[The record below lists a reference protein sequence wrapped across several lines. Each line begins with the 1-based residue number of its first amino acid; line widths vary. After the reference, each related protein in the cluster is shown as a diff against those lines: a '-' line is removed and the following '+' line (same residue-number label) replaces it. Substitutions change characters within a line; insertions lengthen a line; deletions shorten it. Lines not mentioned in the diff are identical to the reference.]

1 MIILALLLFALPDKY
16 SRSPSP
22 VRKKKHRCN
31 ESPIAR
37 IVRYRRNALVGNV
50 FGIIGI
56 FMALVLIFVP
66 MGLFASRDSMY
77 LTALAVFIPS
87 YIAVISGCW
96 WWVKAKNWHE
106 AVVFIGLMPLG
117 VLCIRYVRLIY
128 IAIPLLFPATMVL
141 MPILLVG
148 VVAVLRTSQ
157 ECQNANVGIMIR
169 NFPSR
174 RPRTASLPQVA

>member
-1 MIILALLLFALPDKY
+1 
-16 SRSPSP
+16 
-22 VRKKKHRCN
+22 
-31 ESPIAR
+31 
-37 IVRYRRNALVGNV
+37 
-50 FGIIGI
+50 
-56 FMALVLIFVP
+56 

-117 VLCIRYVRLIY
+117 VFCIRYVRLIY

-148 VVAVLRTSQ
+148 VVAVLLRGQ
-157 ECQNANVGIMIR
+157 VRNAKTQTFGITIR

-174 RPRTASLPQVA
+174 RPGTPSLPQVA